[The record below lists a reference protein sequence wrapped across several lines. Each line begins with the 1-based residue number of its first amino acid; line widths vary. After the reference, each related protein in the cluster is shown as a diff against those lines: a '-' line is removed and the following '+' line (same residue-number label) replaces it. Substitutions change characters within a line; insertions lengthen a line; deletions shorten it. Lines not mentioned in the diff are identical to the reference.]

1 MASSDKGDRAS
12 GGLVRKFFLASVLRY
27 RDFRLL
33 FAATVFESFGW
44 IGEHVA
50 LGWVIL
56 TMTGSPFMVGL
67 GLGLRHVP
75 SFFLGLFAGVAADM
89 VDRRKLMRTV
99 NVFRALVVVGVGLLL
114 LFDRAHLWH
123 IFVLALANGAL
134 SDVYQTSRQSFAYD
148 VVGPA
153 NALTGLA
160 YVSLAMR
167 IGGTAGALLVGLML
181 GKVSPASGY
190 FWLTGGYLISAA
202 LVTMIRPGGRSA
214 PRVRQPA
221 TRYVR
226 EFVTEI
232 RQNNALLV
240 IVVMVALVEVLGFS
254 TEALLP
260 SLARDRLEV
269 GAEGLGILSAMKS
282 AGGVLA
288 MIMLSPFG
296 EIRGRGSILTALI
309 LFIGAS
315 VILLGVASTF
325 YVAVIAILVMSGMM
339 ALWDVFSQRLIQSVV
354 PAELRGR
361 AMGAWI
367 VAVGTVP
374 LGNME
379 IGALASAFG
388 LMAALVSHGAVLMA
402 LAAASIIVFKRL
414 LRQEQ
419 GEGPPRGGG
428 ADLV

>member
-1 MASSDKGDRAS
+1 M
-12 GGLVRKFFLASVLRY
+12 
-27 RDFRLL
+27 
-33 FAATVFESFGW
+33 
-44 IGEHVA
+44 GEHVA

-56 TMTGSPFMVGL
+56 TLTGSPFMVGV

-75 SFFLGLFAGVAADM
+75 SFFLGLFAGVVADM
-89 VDRRKLMRTV
+89 VDRRKLMRAV
-99 NVFRALVVVGVGLLL
+99 NVCRALVVVSVGLLL
-114 LFDRAHLWH
+114 LFDRIHLWH
-123 IFVLALANGAL
+123 LFALALASGAL

-148 VVGPA
+148 LVGPA
-153 NALTGLA
+153 NALSSLA

-181 GKVSPASGY
+181 GQVSPASGY
-190 FWLTGGYLISAA
+190 FVLTGGYLMAAA
-202 LVTMIRPGGRSA
+202 LAAMIRPSA
-214 PRVRQPA
+214 RAASSDRQPA
-221 TRYVR
+221 AKYIS

-232 RQNNALLV
+232 RQNHTLLV
-240 IVVMVALVEVLGFS
+240 VVVMVAMVEVLGFS

-269 GAEGLGILSAMKS
+269 GAEGLGILSSMKS

-288 MIMLSPFG
+288 MIMLSPFV
-296 EIRGRGSILTALI
+296 EIRSRGSTLTVLI
-309 LFIGAS
+309 LCIGAS
-315 VILLGVASTF
+315 VVLLGVASTF

-339 ALWDVFSQRLIQSVV
+339 ALWDVFSQRLVQSVV
-354 PAELRGR
+354 PAKLRGR

-374 LGNME
+374 LGHME

-388 LMAALVSHGAVLMA
+388 LMAALFSHGVALMA
-402 LAAASIIVFKRL
+402 LAAATIIVFKRL
-414 LRQEQ
+414 RPQEHV
-419 GEGPPRGGG
+419 GDPPRGGG